1 MQMNLHLDKTLL
13 SGVKLPLITKPV
25 PFKAAALPFQNNSV
39 FTQTPPPDTP
49 SHLTHTHPPL
59 LSGSP
64 EPARPSG
71 GGMRRDKPMV
81 GLHQHMRLA
90 KASRVTDR
98 HSSGAQ
104 WEWEWAGDGAAQT
117 WEAANLLQASL
128 LMPTICVCN
137 SSPTG
142 QEPPQAHTQVNKHP
156 ERAI

>member
-1 MQMNLHLDKTLL
+1 MSMRLDKAPF
-13 SGVKLPLITKPV
+13 SGVKLLLITKLV
-25 PFKAAALPFQNNSV
+25 PLKGNSIT
-39 FTQTPPPDTP
+39 FSKQGCFHTDTPHQTP
-49 SHLTHTHPPL
+49 PPL

-64 EPARPSG
+64 EPARPAD

-98 HSSGAQ
+98 HSSGGSVGVG
-104 WEWEWAGDGAAQT
+104 AGRDGAAQT
-117 WEAANLLQASL
+117 REAANLPPASL